1 MPVCWLVGW
10 SVCPYFIEAEKIHF
24 QSPYRS
30 TYFGSSLGK
39 NTLGRREVRCCEG
52 SISSWHPQNLGSTQN
67 KRQPKPK
74 NGRQSKPLIRCSTTN
89 EDNLNLLFTV
99 KMFHKH
105 RQPFINSHVALSTAE
120 TEDNLNLEPPCLCH
134 DLRQSEPL
142 IHCQVGYQRNRRRS
156 KS

>member
-10 SVCPYFIEAEKIHF
+10 SVCPYFIESEKLHF
-24 QSPYRS
+24 QSPYLS
-30 TYFGSSLGK
+30 TYFGSSSGK
-39 NTLGRREVRCCEG
+39 NTLGKRAVRCCEG

-74 NGRQSKPLIRCSTTN
+74 NGESAALPRTKTTSTFYSLSKCSIN
-89 EDNLNLLFTV
+89 IDNLLSILT
-99 KMFHKH
+99 
-105 RQPFINSHVALSTAE
+105 LSTAE

-142 IHCQVGYQRNRRRS
+142 IHCQVGYQRNRKQS
-156 KS
+156 TS